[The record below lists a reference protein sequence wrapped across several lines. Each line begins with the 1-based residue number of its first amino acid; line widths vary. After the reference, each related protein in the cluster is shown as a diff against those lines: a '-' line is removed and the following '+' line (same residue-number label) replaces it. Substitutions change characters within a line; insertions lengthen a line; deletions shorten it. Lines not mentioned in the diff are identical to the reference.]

1 MPNLENIILTNN
13 KITDFEEITNL
24 KNCTKLERLSLINN
38 PITSVIYFL
47 KGTKLQIISY
57 CVNSQFK
64 IFGFLENL

>member
-47 KGTKLQIISY
+47 KGTKL
-57 CVNSQFK
+57 
-64 IFGFLENL
+64 